1 MNRLFKPPQL
11 TAKGHGNADT
21 HLSKSVTVSID
32 DMLVFSK
39 TASEHV
45 QHLKTVLGILC
56 QLEVYLKPSKC
67 VWGQTE
73 LAYLGH
79 IESQDGL
86 KPDPKKVQT
95 VQD

>member
-1 MNRLFKPPQL
+1 M
-11 TAKGHGNADT
+11 TC
-21 HLSKSVTVSID
+21 
-32 DMLVFSK
+32 K

-56 QLEVYLKPSKC
+56 QHEVCLKPSKC

-79 IESQDGL
+79 IESQDGQ

-95 VQD
+95 VQDWPQPSNVTEIQQFLGLSNFFRKYIQGYAKIGM